1 MQEPLII
8 HFRQMD
14 PSPAVEARIRE
25 KVAALE
31 RFHPRVTHCRVT
43 VEKEQRRHHQGDLFR
58 VAIEL
63 TVPGRKAIVVG
74 RTGPRDH
81 AHEDVYVALRDAFAA
96 ATRRLEDDVRERR
109 GDVKAH
115 AAPTRGEVLCL
126 FPDEGYGFIRTSD
139 GQEVYFHRNS
149 VIDDFDALGVGD
161 EVRLE
166 VAEVEGVE
174 GYQASTVRRVGKH
187 HPVS

>member
-25 KVAALE
+25 KVQALE
-31 RFHPRVTHCRVT
+31 RFHSRLTRCRVT
-43 VEKEQRRHHQGDLFR
+43 VEKAQHRRHQGDLFR
-58 VAIEL
+58 VRLDL
-63 TVPGRKAIVVG
+63 TVPGRKEIVID
-74 RTGPRDH
+74 RTGPENH

-96 ATRRLEDDVRERR
+96 AARRLEDEVREGR

-115 AAPTRGEVLCL
+115 AAPTHGEVLRL
-126 FPDEGYGFIRTSD
+126 FPEEGYGFIRTSD

-149 VIDDFDALGVGD
+149 VVDGFTGLALGD
-161 EVRLE
+161 RVRLE
-166 VAEVEGVE
+166 VAEAEGVL
-174 GYQASTVRRVGKH
+174 GYQASTVRKVGKH
-187 HPVS
+187 HPVG